1 MGSLEVYMKIKIVSD
16 SSSNVFSMK
25 EIEYTSVPLKV
36 LAGEKEYV
44 DDGMQDISQMVEHLR
59 TFKGKTS
66 TSCPNV
72 AEWMDAFG
80 DADIIYGVSI
90 TSNLSG
96 SYNAAMQAKQI
107 YEEKHPDKKVYIFD
121 SLSAGSELKLILEK
135 ILECV
140 KAGLGFEE
148 TVQEVTAYMT
158 HTHTLFML
166 ESLQNLAR
174 NGRVSHAVAT
184 AAGIL
189 GIRIIGKASDVGTIE
204 PIHKCRGEK
213 KAISTMYNSMK
224 ECGFDGGKVR
234 IAHCLN
240 EEAAEALAGKI
251 HADYPDAEIEI
262 ISNTVLCSYYAE
274 KGGLIVG
281 YEGAKK

>member
-1 MGSLEVYMKIKIVSD
+1 MKIKIVSD

-25 EIEYTSVPLKV
+25 EVEYTSVPLKV

-44 DDGMQDISQMVEHLR
+44 DDGMQDIAQMVEHLR

-72 AEWMDAFG
+72 AEWLEAFG
-80 DADIIYGVSI
+80 EAEIVYGVSI

-107 YEEKHPDKKVYIFD
+107 YEEKYPDRHVYIFD

-135 ILECV
+135 IWECV
-140 KAGLGFEE
+140 KVGYGFEE
-148 TVQEVTAYMT
+148 TVQEVTDYMT

-213 KAISTMYNSMK
+213 KAISTMYSSMK
-224 ECGFDGGKVR
+224 ECGFDGGRVR

-240 EEAAEALAGKI
+240 EAAAESLAGKI
-251 HADYPDAEIEI
+251 HADYPEAEVEI
-262 ISNTVLCSYYAE
+262 ISCTVLCSYYAE
-274 KGGLIVG
+274 KGGMIVG